1 MICRWRRIAGDIAV
15 ISCNDPS
22 GADAAETNFQESSMK
37 KLAVLIV
44 VAVAVLAVAQES
56 KPLYQQTAKW
66 TIGGDGFWDYLALSP
81 DGSRLF
87 VAHATKIEVVDTSD
101 GKVVGSVPVD
111 GAHGTAIVAD
121 KGLGFS
127 TDGRSGQVTVFDT
140 KTLQVKTQIKVGEGP
155 DAIIYDPFAKRVI
168 VMHGRSKDIAV
179 IDPATLKVD
188 ATVPLGGKLEFA
200 AADKNHVY
208 VNVEDKGEI
217 AAVNSKTWK
226 EDNRW
231 KLDGCEEPSGLAI
244 DEKTDRLFAVC
255 GNKVMIVVDTKT
267 GKQLASLP
275 TGPGTDAAAF
285 DPGLKRAFAPNGG
298 AATLTVVQQKSDG
311 GYEVAGNVDTQ
322 RGARTMAL
330 DPKTHK
336 IYLATAELGPPAEGQ
351 RRPTIK
357 PGSFMILVYS
367 PAK

>member
-1 MICRWRRIAGDIAV
+1 
-15 ISCNDPS
+15 
-22 GADAAETNFQESSMK
+22 MK
-37 KLAVLIV
+37 KLAVLVV
-44 VAVAVLAVAQES
+44 VAMAMLAVAQES
-56 KPLYQQTAKW
+56 KPLYKQAAKW

-81 DGSRLF
+81 DGSRLY
-87 VAHATKIEVVDTSD
+87 VAHSTQIQVVDTST

-121 KGLGFS
+121 KNLGFS
-127 TDGRSGQVTVFDT
+127 TNGRSGEVTVFDT
-140 KTLQVKTQIKVGEGP
+140 GNLEVKTKIKVGEGP
-155 DAIIYDPFAKRVI
+155 DAIVYDPYAKKVI
-168 VMHGRSKDIAV
+168 VMHGRSKDVAV
-179 IDPATLKVD
+179 IDPETLKVD
-188 ATVPLGGKLEFA
+188 TTIPLGGKLEFA
-200 AADKNHVY
+200 ASDKNHVY

-217 AAVNSKTWK
+217 AAINSKTWK

-244 DEKTDRLFAVC
+244 DEKTDRLFTVC
-255 GNKVMIVVDTKT
+255 GNKVMLVIDTKT

-298 AATLTVVQQKSDG
+298 SATLTVVGEKNG
-311 GYEVAGNVDTQ
+311 KYEVEGNVDTQ

-351 RRPTIK
+351 RRPTMK
-357 PGSFMILVYS
+357 PDSFMILVYEQV
-367 PAK
+367 K